1 MLASV
6 AALSCAGTPDG
17 RRLVAEGMEPAG
29 QVLATHPAADQSIDR
44 TFQGL
49 ERCKASDLGRGEE
62 RDRDVVGVGPGS
74 RGWL

>member
-1 MLASV
+1 
-6 AALSCAGTPDG
+6 
-17 RRLVAEGMEPAG
+17 MEPAG